1 VNYNPASFTGTGRT
15 RSILPDTAP
24 FESCGFFNAPLA
36 GGKDWAPS
44 AARNDVGW
52 AVVRRRT
59 LKVLERAAILVVAI
73 FLMAAAGFADDTK
86 PRAAD
91 GPASAAANATA
102 STSSASDSKTKAAAA
117 APDAAAPNSTPAD
130 GDTAPASSAAAPV
143 PATSQPPAASSSA
156 LAKPNSGAPKS
167 SAAMAADEDSEQPSF
182 TPMPALDGNP
192 GLFTLETG
200 ETLPKHGW
208 SLGVGLNKFSRMPGD
223 ITSLQLVPSVGY
235 GINRWF
241 SIFFQINSWDYIH
254 VGEPSLLSL
263 ASVNAANPQY
273 KNTIYNSIIPS
284 TGFPP
289 AYVEDAPFAS
299 HNGSGVGEMDLG
311 FKIGLLSERRGKPIS
326 LSIRNDFYL
335 PTKTGL
341 ADLLVNQVQYGKF
354 NYGVGLEA
362 SKTFFHGGITA
373 TANWAYRFT
382 RNSSYTETI
391 GGVPETVVLNL
402 ADQMQVG
409 AGLLIFPT
417 KRFQIMTEYDGTV
430 YIGKGIQNTTFGA
443 RDPVDNIIGFR
454 LYAWK
459 WAALDM
465 GYRYS
470 LDLTNHR
477 DRNGFIIKAGVAHW
491 PAKPLPPDVV
501 TASCAVDRASVKE
514 GSEDYITAN
523 VSATDANGFPLTYQW
538 TATGGSIDGSG
549 PYVRWNSNG
558 VGAGSY
564 TLTSRVDNGAGKSA
578 SCTASVTVQPKPVPP
593 PPTMTCTADRS
604 TVLAGERAEITA
616 NVNDPSGTAIR
627 FSWQTNGGQVIGS
640 GSIVQLDTSGLAPG
654 IYTVTGRAENELH
667 SACDCTAAVTVQA
680 PPSPPQASKVSAC
693 DFAPGSAGADNVCKR
708 NLDDVAVR
716 LQGDPRSKVV
726 LVGYAD
732 LHEARAARLANERAA
747 SGQKY
752 LQDKKGVDASRVEV
766 RTAAAVAGAGQ
777 ENRRVDI
784 VFVPDGASY

>member
-1 VNYNPASFTGTGRT
+1 
-15 RSILPDTAP
+15 
-24 FESCGFFNAPLA
+24 
-36 GGKDWAPS
+36 
-44 AARNDVGW
+44 
-52 AVVRRRT
+52 
-59 LKVLERAAILVVAI
+59 LKVRERAAILVVAV
-73 FLMAAAGFADDTK
+73 FVVVAAAFASDTK
-86 PRAAD
+86 PRVTD
-91 GPASAAANATA
+91 GTASAGATAAPSTSDATAKTATAATDSATA
-102 STSSASDSKTKAAAA
+102 SGTS
-117 APDAAAPNSTPAD
+117 
-130 GDTAPASSAAAPV
+130 GTA
-143 PATSQPPAASSSA
+143 TTAASSSA
-156 LAKPNSGAPKS
+156 VATVPAATPAPTAPPRPNSGAAKS
-167 SAAMAADEDSEQPSF
+167 KAAADEDSELPNF

-208 SLGVGLNKFSRMPGD
+208 SLGIGLNKFSRMPGD
-223 ITSLQLVPSVGY
+223 ITSLQLVPSLGY
-235 GINRWF
+235 GVTNWLSLF
-241 SIFFQINSWDYIH
+241 YQINSYDYIH
-254 VGEPSLLSL
+254 VGAPSLLSL
-263 ASVNAANPQY
+263 APVNAANPQY
-273 KNTIYNSIIPS
+273 QNTIYNSIIPS

-289 AYVEDAPFAS
+289 AYVEDAPFSS

-335 PTKTGL
+335 PTQTGL
-341 ADLLVNQVQYGKF
+341 TSLLKDQVQYGQF

-373 TANWAYRFT
+373 TANWSYRFT
-382 RNSSYTETI
+382 RDSSYTALV
-391 GGVPETVVLNL
+391 GGVPETVVLKL

-430 YIGKGIQNTTFGA
+430 FIGKGIQNTSFGA

-459 WAALDM
+459 WSAIDL

-470 LDLTNHR
+470 LDLSNHR
-477 DRNGFIIKAGVAHW
+477 DRNGFVIKVGVAHW
-491 PAKPLPPDVV
+491 PSKPLPPDVV
-501 TASCAVDRASVKE
+501 TASCAVDRNSVRE

-523 VSATDANGFPLTYQW
+523 VSATDANGLPLTYQW

-549 PYVRWNSNG
+549 PYVRWNSAS
-558 VGAGSY
+558 VAAGGY
-564 TLTSRVDNGAGKSA
+564 ILTSRVDNGAGKTA
-578 SCTASVTVQPKPVPP
+578 SCTANVTVQPKPAPP
-593 PPTMTCTADRS
+593 APTMMCTADRS

-616 NVNDPSGTAIR
+616 NVNDASGTAIR
-627 FSWQTNGGQVIGS
+627 FTWQANGGQIIGA
-640 GSIVQLDTSGLAPG
+640 GSIVQFDTSGLAPG
-654 IYTVTGRAENELH
+654 TYTVTGRAENELH

-680 PPSPPQASKVSAC
+680 PPSAPQASKVSAC
-693 DFAPGSAGADNVCKR
+693 DFAPGSAGADNACKR

-716 LQGDPRSKVV
+716 LQSDPRSKVV

-732 LHEARAARLANERAA
+732 PKEARATKLAAERAA

-766 RTAAAVAGAGQ
+766 RTAAGQAGASQ

-784 VFVPDGASY
+784 VFIPDGASY

>member
-1 VNYNPASFTGTGRT
+1 V
-15 RSILPDTAP
+15 L
-24 FESCGFFNAPLA
+24 
-36 GGKDWAPS
+36 
-44 AARNDVGW
+44 
-52 AVVRRRT
+52 RRRT
-59 LKVLERAAILVVAI
+59 LKVLERAAILVVAGL
-73 FLMAAAGFADDTK
+73 FVVTAGFADDTK
-86 PRAAD
+86 PRQPDAPTTTAAKST
-91 GPASAAANATA
+91 ASASSAGDTTGKTGAGSGDSAPVTA
-102 STSSASDSKTKAAAA
+102 ASDSAAVPTSSAAA
-117 APDAAAPNSTPAD
+117 APSSSSSSSSTPA
-130 GDTAPASSAAAPV
+130 
-143 PATSQPPAASSSA
+143 PATPP
-156 LAKPNSGAPKS
+156 KPNSGAAKGN
-167 SAAMAADEDSEQPSF
+167 AAVAADQDSEQPNF

-208 SLGVGLNKFSRMPGD
+208 SLGVGLNKYSRMPGD
-223 ITSLQLVPSVGY
+223 ITSLQLIPSVGY
-235 GINRWF
+235 GVNRWF
-241 SIFFQINSWDYIH
+241 SIFFQINSYDYVH
-254 VGEPSLLSL
+254 VGVPSLLSL
-263 ASVNAANPQY
+263 APVNAANPQY
-273 KNTIYNSIIPS
+273 RNTIYNSIIPS

-289 AYVEDAPFAS
+289 AYVEDMPFAS
-299 HNGSGVGEMDLG
+299 HNGSGVGEVDLG

-341 ADLLVNQVQYGKF
+341 TDLLQNQVQYGKF
-354 NYGVGLEA
+354 NYGIGLEV

-373 TANWAYRFT
+373 TANWSYRFT
-382 RNSSYTETI
+382 RDSSYTAVI
-391 GGVPETVVLNL
+391 GGVPQTVVLNL

-409 AGLLIFPT
+409 AGFLIFPT

-430 YIGKGIQNTTFGA
+430 YVGNGIQNTTFGA

-477 DRNGFIIKAGVAHW
+477 DRNGFVIKVGVAHW
-491 PAKPLPPDVV
+491 PVKPLPPDVV
-501 TASCAVDRASVKE
+501 TATCDVDRSAVRE
-514 GSEDYITAN
+514 GSEDYITA
-523 VSATDANGFPLTYQW
+523 SAHATDANGFPLTYQW
-538 TATGGSIDGSG
+538 TATGGSIDGAG
-549 PYVRWNSNG
+549 PYVRWNSG
-558 VGAGSY
+558 RVSAGSY
-564 TLTSRVDNGAGKSA
+564 TLTARVDNGAGKSA
-578 SCTASVTVQPKPVPP
+578 SCSANVTVQPKPAPAA
-593 PPTMTCTADRS
+593 PTMTCTADRS

-627 FSWQTNGGQVIGS
+627 FTWLANGGQIIGS

-654 IYTVTGRAENELH
+654 TYTVTGRAENELH

-680 PPSPPQASKVSAC
+680 PAAAPQASKVSAC
-693 DFAPGSAGADNVCKR
+693 DFAPDSARSDNVCKR

-716 LQGDPRSKVV
+716 LQSDPRSKVV

-732 LHEARAARLANERAA
+732 PKEARAAKLAGERGA
-747 SGQKY
+747 SAQKY
-752 LQDKKGVDASRVEV
+752 LQDKGVDASRVEV
-766 RTAAAVAGAGQ
+766 RTAAAEAGTGR

>member
-1 VNYNPASFTGTGRT
+1 
-15 RSILPDTAP
+15 
-24 FESCGFFNAPLA
+24 
-36 GGKDWAPS
+36 
-44 AARNDVGW
+44 
-52 AVVRRRT
+52 

-73 FLMAAAGFADDTK
+73 FLMVAPGFADDT
-86 PRAAD
+86 RARATD
-91 GPASAAANATA
+91 GSASAATNATA
-102 STSSASDSKTKAAAA
+102 STASASDATGGTPVA
-117 APDAAAPNSTPAD
+117 AP
-130 GDTAPASSAAAPV
+130 GSAAAGTSDAAGTPPTSPV
-143 PATSQPPAASSSA
+143 PATMATPAAPAA
-156 LAKPNSGAPKS
+156 LSKPKSGAGQS
-167 SAAMAADEDSEQPSF
+167 NATMAAAEDSELPNF

-223 ITSLQLVPSVGY
+223 ITSMQLVPSVGY

-263 ASVNAANPQY
+263 ASANAANPPY

-284 TGFPP
+284 DGFPP

-341 ADLLVNQVQYGKF
+341 ADLLANQVQYGRF

-373 TANWAYRFT
+373 TANWAYRFM

-391 GGVPETVVLNL
+391 GGTPETVVLNL

-430 YIGKGIQNTTFGA
+430 YIGTGIQNTTFGA

-459 WAALDM
+459 WAALDV

-477 DRNGFIIKAGVAHW
+477 DRNGFVLKVGVAHW
-491 PAKPLPPDVV
+491 PARPLPPDVV

-523 VSATDANGFPLTYQW
+523 VSGTDANGFPLTYQW

-549 PYVRWNSNG
+549 PYVRWNSAG

-578 SCTASVTVQPKPVPP
+578 SCTANVTVQPKPAPP
-593 PPTMTCTADRS
+593 PPTMTCAADRS

-627 FSWQTNGGQVIGS
+627 FSWQSNGGQVIGS

-667 SACDCTAAVTVQA
+667 SACDCTAAITVQA
-680 PPSPPQASKVSAC
+680 PPPPPQASKVSAC

-716 LQGDPRSKVV
+716 LQSDPRSKVV
-726 LVGYAD
+726 LVGSAD
-732 LHEARAARLANERAA
+732 LKEPRAAKLAGERAA
-747 SGQKY
+747 SCQKY
-752 LQDKKGVDASRVEV
+752 LQDKRGVDAARVEV
-766 RTAAAVAGAGQ
+766 RAAAAVAGAGQ
-777 ENRRVDI
+777 GNRRVDI

>member
-1 VNYNPASFTGTGRT
+1 
-15 RSILPDTAP
+15 
-24 FESCGFFNAPLA
+24 
-36 GGKDWAPS
+36 
-44 AARNDVGW
+44 
-52 AVVRRRT
+52 

-73 FLMAAAGFADDTK
+73 FLVVAAALADDTK
-86 PRAAD
+86 PRVAGGTASAGATAAGAPSTSD
-91 GPASAAANATA
+91 TTTKTATAATDSATASGASDTATTPASSSEAATVPAATPASAAL
-102 STSSASDSKTKAAAA
+102 
-117 APDAAAPNSTPAD
+117 P
-130 GDTAPASSAAAPV
+130 
-143 PATSQPPAASSSA
+143 
-156 LAKPNSGAPKS
+156 KPNSGAGQSK
-167 SAAMAADEDSEQPSF
+167 AAMADEDSELPNF

-223 ITSLQLVPSVGY
+223 ITSLQLVPSMGFGVTNWLSLFY
-235 GINRWF
+235 
-241 SIFFQINSWDYIH
+241 QINSYDFIH

-263 ASVNAANPQY
+263 APVNAANPQY
-273 KNTIYNSIIPS
+273 QNTIYNSIIPS

-299 HNGSGVGEMDLG
+299 HNGSGLGEMDLG

-341 ADLLVNQVQYGKF
+341 TQLLADQVQYGKF

-373 TANWAYRFT
+373 TVNWSYRFT
-382 RNSSYTETI
+382 RNSSYTALV
-391 GGVPETVVLNL
+391 GGVPETVVLKL

-430 YIGKGIQNTTFGA
+430 YIGKGIQNTSFGA

-454 LYAWK
+454 LYAWN
-459 WAALDM
+459 WSAIDL

-477 DRNGFIIKAGVAHW
+477 DRNGFVIKVGVAHW
-491 PAKPLPPDVV
+491 PKKPLPPDVV
-501 TASCAVDRASVKE
+501 TASCAVDKSSVRE

-523 VSATDANGFPLTYQW
+523 VSATDANGLPLTYQW

-549 PYVRWNSNG
+549 PYVRWNSGG

-564 TLTSRVDNGAGKSA
+564 MLTSRVDNGAGKTA
-578 SCTASVTVQPKPVPP
+578 SCTANVTVQPKLAPP
-593 PPTMTCTADRS
+593 APTMTCTADRS

-616 NVNDPSGTAIR
+616 NVNDASGTAIR
-627 FSWQTNGGQVIGS
+627 FAWQANAGQIIGA
-640 GSIVQLDTSGLAPG
+640 GSIVQFDTSGLAPG

-667 SACDCTAAVTVQA
+667 GACDCTAAVTVQA
-680 PPSPPQASKVSAC
+680 PPPAPQASKVSAC
-693 DFAPGSAGADNVCKR
+693 DFAPGSVGADNVCKR

-716 LQGDPRSKVV
+716 LQSDPRSKVV
-726 LVGYAD
+726 LVGSAD
-732 LHEARAARLANERAA
+732 LKEPRAAKLANERAA
-747 SGQKY
+747 SCQKY
-752 LQDKKGVDASRVEV
+752 LQEKKGVDASRVEV
-766 RTAAAVAGAGQ
+766 RTAAGEAGVGQ
-777 ENRRVDI
+777 ENRRVNI

>member
-1 VNYNPASFTGTGRT
+1 
-15 RSILPDTAP
+15 
-24 FESCGFFNAPLA
+24 
-36 GGKDWAPS
+36 
-44 AARNDVGW
+44 
-52 AVVRRRT
+52 
-59 LKVLERAAILVVAI
+59 
-73 FLMAAAGFADDTK
+73 
-86 PRAAD
+86 
-91 GPASAAANATA
+91 
-102 STSSASDSKTKAAAA
+102 
-117 APDAAAPNSTPAD
+117 
-130 GDTAPASSAAAPV
+130 
-143 PATSQPPAASSSA
+143 
-156 LAKPNSGAPKS
+156 
-167 SAAMAADEDSEQPSF
+167 
-182 TPMPALDGNP
+182 
-192 GLFTLETG
+192 
-200 ETLPKHGW
+200 
-208 SLGVGLNKFSRMPGD
+208 
-223 ITSLQLVPSVGY
+223 
-235 GINRWF
+235 
-241 SIFFQINSWDYIH
+241 
-254 VGEPSLLSL
+254 
-263 ASVNAANPQY
+263 
-273 KNTIYNSIIPS
+273 
-284 TGFPP
+284 
-289 AYVEDAPFAS
+289 
-299 HNGSGVGEMDLG
+299 MDLG

-341 ADLLVNQVQYGKF
+341 TDLLANQVQYGKF

-382 RNSSYTETI
+382 RDSSYTEII

-454 LYAWK
+454 LYALK
-459 WAALDM
+459 WAAMDV

-477 DRNGFIIKAGVAHW
+477 DRNGFIVKLGVAHW

-501 TASCAVDRASVKE
+501 TASCAVDRAAVKE
-514 GSEDYITAN
+514 GSQDYVTAN
-523 VSATDANGFPLTYQW
+523 VSATDSNGFPLTYQW

-549 PYVRWNSNG
+549 PYVRWNSSG
-558 VGAGSY
+558 ASAGSY
-564 TLTSRVDNGAGKSA
+564 TLTSRVDNGAGRSA
-578 SCTASVTVQPKPVPP
+578 SCTANVTVQAKPAPP
-593 PPTMTCTADRS
+593 APTMNCTADRS

-616 NVNDPSGTAIR
+616 NVNDASGTAIR
-627 FSWQTNGGQVIGS
+627 FTWQANGGQIIGS

-654 IYTVTGRAENELH
+654 IYTVTGRAENEVH

-680 PPSPPQASKVSAC
+680 PPPAPQASKVSVC

-716 LQGDPRSKVV
+716 LQSDPRSKVV

-732 LHEARAARLANERAA
+732 PHEAHAARLAKERAA

-766 RTAAAVAGAGQ
+766 RTAAGEAGAGK
-777 ENRRVDI
+777 ENRRVDV

>member
-1 VNYNPASFTGTGRT
+1 
-15 RSILPDTAP
+15 
-24 FESCGFFNAPLA
+24 
-36 GGKDWAPS
+36 
-44 AARNDVGW
+44 
-52 AVVRRRT
+52 
-59 LKVLERAAILVVAI
+59 LKVPERAAISFVAVFLVVA
-73 FLMAAAGFADDTK
+73 AAVADDTK
-86 PRAAD
+86 PRTGD
-91 GPASAAANATA
+91 GSSNAGAKTTASVLSPSGATAKTAVASAD
-102 STSSASDSKTKAAAA
+102 SGPVSGASDAGT
-117 APDAAAPNSTPAD
+117 T
-130 GDTAPASSAAAPV
+130 
-143 PATSQPPAASSSA
+143 AASSPATLPAPPPPSSPVPSSSA
-156 LAKPNSGAPKS
+156 PPKPNSGASKS
-167 SAAMAADEDSEQPSF
+167 NATAAADEDSELPNF

-200 ETLPKHGW
+200 ETLPKRAF

-235 GINRWF
+235 GVSNWF
-241 SIFFQINSWDYIH
+241 SIFFQINSYDYIH
-254 VGEPSLLSL
+254 VGAPSLLSL
-263 ASVNAANPQY
+263 APVNAANPQY
-273 KNTIYNSIIPS
+273 QNTIYNSIIPS

-341 ADLLVNQVQYGKF
+341 TDLLANQVQYGKF

-362 SKTFFHGGITA
+362 SKTFFHGGIMA

-382 RNSSYTETI
+382 RNSTYTETI
-391 GGVPETVVLNL
+391 GGTPETVVLNL

-430 YIGKGIQNTTFGA
+430 YIGKGIQNTSFGA

-459 WAALDM
+459 WAAMDV

-470 LDLTNHR
+470 LDLSNHR
-477 DRNGFIIKAGVAHW
+477 DRNGFIIKVGVAHW
-491 PAKPLPPDVV
+491 PEKPLPPDVV
-501 TASCAVDRASVKE
+501 TASCAVDKASVKE
-514 GSEDYITAN
+514 GSEDYVTAN

-549 PYVRWNSNG
+549 PYVRWNSSG
-558 VGAGSY
+558 VAAGSY

-578 SCTASVTVQPKPVPP
+578 SCSANVTLLPKPAPP
-593 PPTMTCTADRS
+593 PPTMTCTTDRS

-616 NVNDPSGTAIR
+616 NVNDASGTAIR
-627 FSWQTNGGQVIGS
+627 FTWQANGGRVIGS
-640 GSIVQLDTSGLAPG
+640 GSIVQFDTSGLDPG

-680 PPSPPQASKVSAC
+680 PPPPPQASKVSAC

-716 LQGDPRSKVV
+716 LQSDPKSKVV

-732 LHEARAARLANERAA
+732 PKEVRAAKLADERAA

-752 LQDKKGVDASRVEV
+752 LQDKKGVDASRVEI
-766 RTAAAVAGAGQ
+766 RTAAGQVGAGKD
-777 ENRRVDI
+777 NRRVDI

>member
-1 VNYNPASFTGTGRT
+1 
-15 RSILPDTAP
+15 
-24 FESCGFFNAPLA
+24 
-36 GGKDWAPS
+36 
-44 AARNDVGW
+44 
-52 AVVRRRT
+52 
-59 LKVLERAAILVVAI
+59 VLERAAILVVAI
-73 FLMAAAGFADDTK
+73 FLMVAPGFADDTK
-86 PRAAD
+86 AHATD
-91 GPASAAANATA
+91 GSASAGANATA
-102 STSSASDSKTKAAAA
+102 STASASDTTGGTPAA
-117 APDAAAPNSTPAD
+117 AP
-130 GDTAPASSAAAPV
+130 GSAAAGTSDAAGTPPTSPV
-143 PATSQPPAASSSA
+143 PATMATPAAPAA
-156 LAKPNSGAPKS
+156 LSKPNSGAGQS
-167 SAAMAADEDSEQPSF
+167 NATMAAAEDSELPNF

-223 ITSLQLVPSVGY
+223 ITSMQLVPSVGY

-263 ASVNAANPQY
+263 ASANAANPPY

-284 TGFPP
+284 DGFPP

-341 ADLLVNQVQYGKF
+341 ADLLANQVQYGRF

-373 TANWAYRFT
+373 TANWAYRFM

-391 GGVPETVVLNL
+391 GGTPETVVLNL

-430 YIGKGIQNTTFGA
+430 YIGTGIQNTTFGA

-459 WAALDM
+459 WAALDV

-477 DRNGFIIKAGVAHW
+477 DRNGFILKVGVAHW
-491 PAKPLPPDVV
+491 PARPLPPDVV
-501 TASCAVDRASVKE
+501 TASCAVDRAAVKE

-523 VSATDANGFPLTYQW
+523 VSGTDANGFPLTYQW

-549 PYVRWNSNG
+549 PYVRWNSAG

-578 SCTASVTVQPKPVPP
+578 SCTANVTVQPKPAPP
-593 PPTMTCTADRS
+593 PPTMSCAADRS

-627 FSWQTNGGQVIGS
+627 FSWQSNGGQVIGS

-667 SACDCTAAVTVQA
+667 SACDCTAAITVQA
-680 PPSPPQASKVSAC
+680 PPPPPQASKVSAC

-716 LQGDPRSKVV
+716 LQSDPRSKVV
-726 LVGYAD
+726 LVGSAD
-732 LHEARAARLANERAA
+732 LKEPRAAKLAGERAA
-747 SGQKY
+747 SCQKY
-752 LQDKKGVDASRVEV
+752 LQDKRGVDAARVEV
-766 RTAAAVAGAGQ
+766 RAAAAVAGAGQ
-777 ENRRVDI
+777 GNRRVDI

>member
-1 VNYNPASFTGTGRT
+1 
-15 RSILPDTAP
+15 
-24 FESCGFFNAPLA
+24 
-36 GGKDWAPS
+36 
-44 AARNDVGW
+44 
-52 AVVRRRT
+52 
-59 LKVLERAAILVVAI
+59 VLERAAILVVVV
-73 FLMAAAGFADDTK
+73 FLMAAASFADDTK
-86 PRAAD
+86 PHATDGSASPAAN
-91 GPASAAANATA
+91 PTASA
-102 STSSASDSKTKAAAA
+102 SSASDTTAKTPATAPDSAAASSTS
-117 APDAAAPNSTPAD
+117 DAGAT
-130 GDTAPASSAAAPV
+130 PASSSSAVPAPAPGASSPV
-143 PATSQPPAASSSA
+143 P
-156 LAKPNSGAPKS
+156 AKPNSGAGKS
-167 SAAMAADEDSEQPSF
+167 NAAVAADEDSEQPNF

-235 GINRWF
+235 GINHWL

-341 ADLLVNQVQYGKF
+341 TDLLANQVQYGKF

-373 TANWAYRFT
+373 TANWSYRFT

-391 GGVPETVVLNL
+391 GGVPQTVVLSL

-477 DRNGFIIKAGVAHW
+477 DRNGFIIKVGVAHW

-538 TATGGSIDGSG
+538 TATAGSIDGSG
-549 PYVRWNSNG
+549 PYVRWNSVG

-578 SCTASVTVQPKPVPP
+578 SCTANVTVQPRPAPP

-616 NVNDPSGTAIR
+616 NVNDASGTAIR

-680 PPSPPQASKVSAC
+680 PPSAPQASKVSAC
-693 DFAPGSAGADNVCKR
+693 EFAPGSAGADNVCKR

-716 LQGDPRSKVV
+716 LQSDPRSKLV

-732 LHEARAARLANERAA
+732 PHEARVGKLSGERAA
-747 SGQKY
+747 SCQKY
-752 LQDKKGVDASRVEV
+752 LQDKKGVDASRVEL
-766 RTAAAVAGAGQ
+766 RTAAGEPGGGK

>member
-1 VNYNPASFTGTGRT
+1 M
-15 RSILPDTAP
+15 
-24 FESCGFFNAPLA
+24 
-36 GGKDWAPS
+36 
-44 AARNDVGW
+44 
-52 AVVRRRT
+52 
-59 LKVLERAAILVVAI
+59 KVLERAAILVVAV
-73 FLMAAAGFADDTK
+73 FLVVAAAFADDTK
-86 PRAAD
+86 PRVAD
-91 GPASAAANATA
+91 GSASAAATAAGAPFTDNTTAKTASPSTNSATA
-102 STSSASDSKTKAAAA
+102 SGTSDISTAATSS
-117 APDAAAPNSTPAD
+117 STSA
-130 GDTAPASSAAAPV
+130 TVSAAAPA
-143 PATSQPPAASSSA
+143 PSA
-156 LAKPNSGAPKS
+156 LPKPNSGAGKS
-167 SAAMAADEDSEQPSF
+167 KAAMADEDSEQPNF

-208 SLGVGLNKFSRMPGD
+208 SLGIGLNKFSRMPGD
-223 ITSLQLVPSVGY
+223 ITSLQLVPSLGY
-235 GINRWF
+235 GVTNWLSLF
-241 SIFFQINSWDYIH
+241 YQINSYDYIH

-263 ASVNAANPQY
+263 APVNAANPQY
-273 KNTIYNSIIPS
+273 QNTIYNSIIPS

-341 ADLLVNQVQYGKF
+341 TQLLADQVQYGKF

-373 TANWAYRFT
+373 TANWSYRFT
-382 RNSSYTETI
+382 RDSSYTAVV
-391 GGVPETVVLNL
+391 GGVPETVVLKL

-417 KRFQIMTEYDGTV
+417 KRFQIMTEYDGTIYV
-430 YIGKGIQNTTFGA
+430 GNGIQNTTFGA

-477 DRNGFIIKAGVAHW
+477 DRNGFIIKVGVAHW
-491 PAKPLPPDVV
+491 PSKPLPPDVV
-501 TASCAVDRASVKE
+501 TASCAVDKSSVRE
-514 GSEDYITAN
+514 GSEDYVTAN
-523 VSATDANGFPLTYQW
+523 VSATDANGLPLTYQW
-538 TATGGSIDGSG
+538 TATGGAMDGSG
-549 PYVRWNSNG
+549 PYVRWNSAG

-564 TLTSRVDNGAGKSA
+564 ILMSRVDNGAGKTA
-578 SCTASVTVQPKPVPP
+578 SCSANVTVQPKPAPP
-593 PPTMTCTADRS
+593 APTMTCAADRS

-616 NVNDPSGTAIR
+616 NVNDASGTAIR
-627 FSWQTNGGQVIGS
+627 FSWQANGGQVIGA
-640 GSIVQLDTSGLAPG
+640 GSIVQFDTSGLAPG
-654 IYTVTGRAENELH
+654 TYTVTGRAENELH
-667 SACDCTAAVTVQA
+667 SACDCTAAITVKE
-680 PPSPPQASKVSAC
+680 PPPPPQANKVSAC

-716 LQGDPRSKVV
+716 LQSDPRAKVV
-726 LVGYAD
+726 LVGSAD
-732 LHEARAARLANERAA
+732 PKEPRAAKLADERAT
-747 SGQKY
+747 SCQKY
-752 LQDKKGVDASRVEV
+752 LQENKGVDASRVEV
-766 RTAAAVAGAGQ
+766 RTAAGVAGAGQ

>member
-1 VNYNPASFTGTGRT
+1 
-15 RSILPDTAP
+15 
-24 FESCGFFNAPLA
+24 
-36 GGKDWAPS
+36 
-44 AARNDVGW
+44 
-52 AVVRRRT
+52 
-59 LKVLERAAILVVAI
+59 LKVLERAAILVVAGI
-73 FLMAAAGFADDTK
+73 FVATAGFADDTK
-86 PRAAD
+86 PHQPAGTAAAASASSSGDATAKRAASTVD
-91 GPASAAANATA
+91 AAPAATA
-102 STSSASDSKTKAAAA
+102 SDAASVPAGYPSA
-117 APDAAAPNSTPAD
+117 APSSSPPSSSSSSSSLGAPAAPP
-130 GDTAPASSAAAPV
+130 
-143 PATSQPPAASSSA
+143 
-156 LAKPNSGAPKS
+156 KPNSGAAKGH
-167 SAAMAADEDSEQPSF
+167 AAADEDSEQPNF

-208 SLGVGLNKFSRMPGD
+208 SLGVGLSKFSRMPGD
-223 ITSLQLVPSVGY
+223 ITSLQLIPSFGY
-235 GINRWF
+235 GVNRWF
-241 SIFFQINSWDYIH
+241 SVFFQINSYDFIH

-273 KNTIYNSIIPS
+273 QNTIYNSIIPS

-299 HNGSGVGEMDLG
+299 HNGSGTGEMDLG

-326 LSIRNDFYL
+326 LSIRNDFYI

-341 ADLLVNQVQYGKF
+341 ADLLQNQVQYGRF
-354 NYGVGLEA
+354 NYGIGLEA

-373 TANWAYRFT
+373 TANWSYRFT
-382 RNSSYTETI
+382 RNSSYAAVV
-391 GGVPETVVLNL
+391 GGTPETVVLNL

-417 KRFQIMTEYDGTV
+417 KRFQIMTEYDGTIFV
-430 YIGKGIQNTTFGA
+430 GGNAIQNTTFGA

-459 WAALDM
+459 WAAMDL

-477 DRNGFIIKAGVAHW
+477 DRNGFVVKVGVAVW
-491 PAKPLPPDVV
+491 PSKPLPPDVV
-501 TASCAVDRASVKE
+501 TATCDLDKATVRE
-514 GSEDYITAN
+514 GSEDYITAAAH
-523 VSATDANGFPLTYQW
+523 ATDANGLPLTYQW
-538 TATGGSIDGSG
+538 TATGGSIDGAG
-549 PYVRWNSNG
+549 PYVRWNSGG

-564 TLTSRVDNGAGKSA
+564 VLTARLDNGAGKSA
-578 SCTASVTVQPKPVPP
+578 SCSANVTVQPKPAPP
-593 PPTMTCTADRS
+593 APTMTCTADRS

-616 NVNDPSGTAIR
+616 NVNDASGTAIR
-627 FSWQTNGGQVIGS
+627 FTWLANGGQIIGS
-640 GSIVQLDTSGLAPG
+640 GSMVQFDTSGLAPG
-654 IYTVTGRAENELH
+654 TYTVTGRAENELH

-680 PPSPPQASKVSAC
+680 PPAAPQASKVSAC
-693 DFAPGSAGADNVCKR
+693 DFAPGSARADNVCKR

-716 LQGDPRSKVV
+716 LQSDPKSKVV

-732 LHEARAARLANERAA
+732 PKEAGATKLAGERAA

-752 LQDKKGVDASRVEV
+752 LQEKGVDASRVEV
-766 RTAAAVAGAGQ
+766 RTAAGEAGAGQ
-777 ENRRVDI
+777 ENRRVDV

>member
-1 VNYNPASFTGTGRT
+1 LR
-15 RSILPDTAP
+15 
-24 FESCGFFNAPLA
+24 
-36 GGKDWAPS
+36 
-44 AARNDVGW
+44 
-52 AVVRRRT
+52 
-59 LKVLERAAILVVAI
+59 VLERAAILALPVILVVA
-73 FLMAAAGFADDTK
+73 AAFADDTK
-86 PRAAD
+86 PRVAD
-91 GPASAAANATA
+91 GTTSAGRTAAGAPSTSDTTAKTATAATDSATA
-102 STSSASDSKTKAAAA
+102 SVTSNQAA
-117 APDAAAPNSTPAD
+117 TPES
-130 GDTAPASSAAAPV
+130 SSAAATV
-143 PATSQPPAASSSA
+143 PAATPAPAPPPK
-156 LAKPNSGAPKS
+156 LNSGAGQSK
-167 SAAMAADEDSEQPSF
+167 AAMADENSELPNF

-208 SLGVGLNKFSRMPGD
+208 SLGIGLSKFSRMPGD
-223 ITSLQLVPSVGY
+223 ITSMQLVPSVGY
-235 GINRWF
+235 GVTNWF
-241 SIFFQINSWDYIH
+241 SIFYQINARDTIH

-263 ASVNAANPQY
+263 APVNAANPQY
-273 KNTIYNSIIPS
+273 QNTIYNSIIPS

-299 HNGSGVGEMDLG
+299 HNGTGAGEMDLG

-341 ADLLVNQVQYGKF
+341 VDLLANQVQYGRF
-354 NYGVGLEA
+354 NYGIGLEA

-373 TANWAYRFT
+373 TANWSYRFM
-382 RNSSYTETI
+382 RDSSYTALV
-391 GGVPETVVLNL
+391 GGVPETVVLKL
-402 ADQMQVG
+402 ADQIQVG

-417 KRFQIMTEYDGTV
+417 KRFQIMTEYDGTIYV
-430 YIGKGIQNTTFGA
+430 GNGIQNTTFGA

-459 WAALDM
+459 WSAIDM

-477 DRNGFIIKAGVAHW
+477 DRNGFVIKVGVAHW
-491 PAKPLPPDVV
+491 PSKPLPPDVV
-501 TASCAVDRASVKE
+501 TALCAVDKAAIRE
-514 GSEDYITAN
+514 GSEDYITAK
-523 VSATDANGFPLTYQW
+523 VSATDANGLPLTYQW
-538 TATGGSIDGSG
+538 TATGGAIDGSG
-549 PYVRWNSNG
+549 PYVRWNSAG
-558 VGAGSY
+558 VAAGSY
-564 TLTSRVDNGAGKSA
+564 VLTSRVDNGAGKTA
-578 SCTASVTVQPKPVPP
+578 SCTANLTVQPKPAPP
-593 PPTMTCTADRS
+593 APTMTCTADRS

-616 NVNDPSGTAIR
+616 NVNDASGTAIR
-627 FSWQTNGGQVIGS
+627 FTWQANAGQIIGA
-640 GSIVQLDTSGLAPG
+640 GSIVQFDTSGLAPG
-654 IYTVTGRAENELH
+654 IYTVTGRAENELRG
-667 SACDCTAAVTVQA
+667 ACDCTAAVTVQA
-680 PPSPPQASKVSAC
+680 PPAAPQASKVGAC

-716 LQGDPRSKVV
+716 LQSDPRSKVV

-732 LHEARAARLANERAA
+732 PAEAGAAKLAGARAA

-766 RTAAAVAGAGQ
+766 RTPAGQAGAGQ

>member
-1 VNYNPASFTGTGRT
+1 
-15 RSILPDTAP
+15 
-24 FESCGFFNAPLA
+24 
-36 GGKDWAPS
+36 
-44 AARNDVGW
+44 
-52 AVVRRRT
+52 

-73 FLMAAAGFADDTK
+73 FLMMAAGFADDNK
-86 PRAAD
+86 PRTAD
-91 GPASAAANATA
+91 GSASTAANATA
-102 STSSASDSKTKAAAA
+102 STSSASDTTGK
-117 APDAAAPNSTPAD
+117 TPAPATD
-130 GDTAPASSAAAPV
+130 SATASSASDAGTPPASSPSAV
-143 PATSQPPAASSSA
+143 PAPAPAA
-156 LAKPNSGAPKS
+156 LPKPNSGAGKS
-167 SAAMAADEDSEQPSF
+167 NAATAADEDSEQPNF

-477 DRNGFIIKAGVAHW
+477 DRNGFIIKVGVAHW

-501 TASCAVDRASVKE
+501 TASCAVDRAAVKE

-538 TATGGSIDGSG
+538 TATGGSIDGAG
-549 PYVRWNSNG
+549 PYVRWNSAG

-578 SCTASVTVQPKPVPP
+578 SCTANVTVQPKPAPP

-616 NVNDPSGTAIR
+616 NVNDQSGTAIR

-716 LQGDPRSKVV
+716 LQSDPRSKVV
-726 LVGYAD
+726 LVGYSD
-732 LHEARAARLANERAA
+732 PHEARATKLANERAA

-766 RTAAAVAGAGQ
+766 RTAAGVAGAGQ
-777 ENRRVDI
+777 GNRRVDI

>member
-1 VNYNPASFTGTGRT
+1 M
-15 RSILPDTAP
+15 
-24 FESCGFFNAPLA
+24 
-36 GGKDWAPS
+36 
-44 AARNDVGW
+44 
-52 AVVRRRT
+52 
-59 LKVLERAAILVVAI
+59 KVPERAAILVVAV
-73 FLMAAAGFADDTK
+73 FLVVAAAVADDTK

-91 GPASAAANATA
+91 GSASAGAKTTASASSPSDATAKTAVASADSGPASG
-102 STSSASDSKTKAAAA
+102 ASDAGT
-117 APDAAAPNSTPAD
+117 T
-130 GDTAPASSAAAPV
+130 
-143 PATSQPPAASSSA
+143 AASSPVAATLPAPPPATPSSPVPVPSFSA
-156 LAKPNSGAPKS
+156 LPKPNSGAAKS
-167 SAAMAADEDSEQPSF
+167 NATAAADEDSELPNF

-241 SIFFQINSWDYIH
+241 SIFFQINSYDYIH
-254 VGEPSLLSL
+254 VGAPSLLSL

-273 KNTIYNSIIPS
+273 RNTIYNSIIPS

-341 ADLLVNQVQYGKF
+341 TDLLANQVQYGKF

-373 TANWAYRFT
+373 TANWSYRFT

-391 GGVPETVVLNL
+391 GGTPETVVLNL

-430 YIGKGIQNTTFGA
+430 YIGKGIQNTSFGA

-454 LYAWK
+454 LYAWNG
-459 WAALDM
+459 AAMDV

-470 LDLTNHR
+470 LDLSNHR
-477 DRNGFIIKAGVAHW
+477 DRNGFIIKVGVSHW
-491 PAKPLPPDVV
+491 PEKPLPPDVV
-501 TASCAVDRASVKE
+501 TASCAGDKTSVKE
-514 GSEDYITAN
+514 GSEDYVTAN

-549 PYVRWNSNG
+549 PYVRWNSTG

-578 SCTASVTVQPKPVPP
+578 SCSANVTVLPKPAPP

-616 NVNDPSGTAIR
+616 NVNDASGTAIR
-627 FSWQTNGGQVIGS
+627 FTWQTNGGRVIGS
-640 GSIVQLDTSGLAPG
+640 GSIVQFDTSGLDPG

-680 PPSPPQASKVSAC
+680 PPPPPQASKVSAC

-716 LQGDPRSKVV
+716 LQSDPRSKVV

-732 LHEARAARLANERAA
+732 PHEARAAKLANERAA

-752 LQDKKGVDASRVEV
+752 LQDKKGVDASRVEI
-766 RTAAAVAGAGQ
+766 RTAAGQAGAGKD
-777 ENRRVDI
+777 NRRVDI

>member
-1 VNYNPASFTGTGRT
+1 MV
-15 RSILPDTAP
+15 
-24 FESCGFFNAPLA
+24 
-36 GGKDWAPS
+36 
-44 AARNDVGW
+44 
-52 AVVRRRT
+52 AVF
-59 LKVLERAAILVVAI
+59 LVVT
-73 FLMAAAGFADDTK
+73 AGFPDDTK
-86 PRAAD
+86 PRQPDAPTTTTAK
-91 GPASAAANATA
+91 ATA
-102 STSSASDSKTKAAAA
+102 SASSAGDTTAKTAAGSGDSAPATSASDAAA
-117 APDAAAPNSTPAD
+117 APVSSSVAGPSSSSLSSSSP
-130 GDTAPASSAAAPV
+130 APA
-143 PATSQPPAASSSA
+143 A
-156 LAKPNSGAPKS
+156 LPKPNSGAANGN
-167 SAAMAADEDSEQPSF
+167 AATAADEDSEQPNF

-200 ETLPKHGW
+200 DTLPKHGW
-208 SLGVGLNKFSRMPGD
+208 SLGIGLSKFSRMPGD
-223 ITSLQLVPSVGY
+223 ITSMQLIPSVGY
-235 GINRWF
+235 GVTNWF
-241 SIFFQINSWDYIH
+241 SIFYQINARDTIH

-273 KNTIYNSIIPS
+273 RNTIYNSIIPS

-299 HNGSGVGEMDLG
+299 HNGNGTGEMDLG

-341 ADLLVNQVQYGKF
+341 TDLLANQVQYGKF
-354 NYGVGLEA
+354 NYGIGLEA

-373 TANWAYRFT
+373 TANWSYRFT
-382 RNSSYTETI
+382 RDSSYSEVI
-391 GGVPETVVLNL
+391 GGTPETVVLNL

-430 YIGKGIQNTTFGA
+430 YVGGNAIQNTTFGA

-459 WAALDM
+459 WAAMDL

-477 DRNGFIIKAGVAHW
+477 DRNGFVIKVGVAHW
-491 PAKPLPPDVV
+491 PTKPLPPDVV
-501 TASCAVDRASVKE
+501 TATCDVDRSAVRE
-514 GSEDYITAN
+514 GSEDYVTA
-523 VSATDANGFPLTYQW
+523 SAHATDANGFPLTYQW
-538 TATGGSIDGSG
+538 TATGGAIDGAG
-549 PYVRWNSNG
+549 PYVRWNSTG

-578 SCTASVTVQPKPVPP
+578 SCSANVTVQPKPAPP

-616 NVNDPSGTAIR
+616 NVNDSSGTAIR
-627 FSWQTNGGQVIGS
+627 FTWLANGGQIIGG
-640 GSIVQLDTSGLAPG
+640 GSIVLFDTSGLPPG

-667 SACDCTAAVTVQA
+667 SACDCTAAITVQA
-680 PPSPPQASKVSAC
+680 PPPPPQASKVSAC
-693 DFAPGSAGADNVCKR
+693 DFAPGSARSDNVCKR

-716 LQGDPRSKVV
+716 LQSDPRSKVV

-732 LHEARAARLANERAA
+732 PKEARAAKLAGERAA
-747 SGQKY
+747 STQKY
-752 LQDKKGVDASRVEV
+752 LQDKGVDASRVEV
-766 RTAAAVAGAGQ
+766 RTAARGAGGGQ

-784 VFVPDGASY
+784 VFVPDGAAY

>member
-1 VNYNPASFTGTGRT
+1 MGANVS
-15 RSILPDTAP
+15 
-24 FESCGFFNAPLA
+24 A
-36 GGKDWAPS
+36 G
-44 AARNDVGW
+44 DVGW
-52 AVVRRRT
+52 VLVRRRT
-59 LKVLERAAILVVAI
+59 LKVLERAAILALAVFSAVAPA
-73 FLMAAAGFADDTK
+73 LADDTK
-86 PRAAD
+86 PHVAD
-91 GPASAAANATA
+91 GTASAGATAASAPAANDTTAKTATAASDSATA
-102 STSSASDSKTKAAAA
+102 SSVGGWGT
-117 APDAAAPNSTPAD
+117 DATPAS
-130 GDTAPASSAAAPV
+130 SSAAAIAPT
-143 PATSQPPAASSSA
+143 AAPAAPP
-156 LAKPNSGAPKS
+156 KPNSGAAKANAK
-167 SAAMAADEDSEQPSF
+167 AAAAEDSELPNF

-200 ETLPKHGW
+200 ETLPRHGF

-235 GINRWF
+235 GVTNWF
-241 SIFFQINSWDYIH
+241 SIFFQINSYDYIH

-263 ASVNAANPQY
+263 APVNAANPQY
-273 KNTIYNSIIPS
+273 QNTIYNSIIPS

-299 HNGSGVGEMDLG
+299 HNGSGVGEVDLG

-341 ADLLVNQVQYGKF
+341 TDLLANQVQYGRF

-373 TANWAYRFT
+373 TANWSYRFT
-382 RNSSYTETI
+382 RDSSYTALV

-430 YIGKGIQNTTFGA
+430 YVGKGIQNTSFGA

-470 LDLTNHR
+470 LDLSNHR
-477 DRNGFIIKAGVAHW
+477 DRNGFIIKVGVAHW
-491 PAKPLPPDVV
+491 PSKPLPPDVV
-501 TASCAVDRASVKE
+501 TAACALDRTTVRE

-523 VSATDANGFPLTYQW
+523 VSATDANGLPLTYQW
-538 TATGGSIDGSG
+538 TATGGAIDGSG
-549 PYVRWNSNG
+549 PYVRWNSAG
-558 VGAGSY
+558 VAAGSY
-564 TLTSRVDNGAGKSA
+564 VLTSRVDNGAGKTA
-578 SCTASVTVQPKPVPP
+578 SCTANLTVQPKPAPP
-593 PPTMTCTADRS
+593 APTMTCTADRS

-616 NVNDPSGTAIR
+616 NVNDASGTVIR
-627 FSWQTNGGQVIGS
+627 FTWQSNGGQIFGS

-654 IYTVTGRAENELH
+654 IYSVTGRAENELH

-680 PPSPPQASKVSAC
+680 PPAAPQASKVSAC

-716 LQGDPRSKVV
+716 LQSDPRSKVV
-726 LVGYAD
+726 LVGYAEP
-732 LHEARAARLANERAA
+732 HEARAAKLAGERAA

-752 LQDKKGVDASRVEV
+752 LQEKKGVDPSRVEV
-766 RTAAAVAGAGQ
+766 RTAAAAAGAGR